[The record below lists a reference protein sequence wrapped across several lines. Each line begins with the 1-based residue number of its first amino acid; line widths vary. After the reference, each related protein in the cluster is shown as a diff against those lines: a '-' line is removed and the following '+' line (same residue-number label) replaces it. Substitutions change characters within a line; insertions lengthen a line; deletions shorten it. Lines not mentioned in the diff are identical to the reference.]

1 MSSRALLLV
10 LLVAA
15 LPACAALPN
24 SFEEDCIDGDGGVD
38 DGGLEPCDGE
48 GPVRDGDP
56 PSLDSGSGFDPD
68 QQAAMIACNQL
79 VSEVCGTGAPAACD
93 DAPACA
99 AARLLQQYE
108 WSACDDARANDVT
121 YPDCRPGPCSL
132 LVDRVCG
139 GPSDDA
145 LCAEAPG
152 CEPAKVLLERSTTGT
167 AEERAD
173 AEASCRAS
181 LEDDVVFAACE

>member
-15 LPACAALPN
+15 LSACAALPN
-24 SFEEDCIDGDGGVD
+24 SFEGDCVDGDGGVD
-38 DGGLEPCDGE
+38 DGGLELCDGPP
-48 GPVRDGDP
+48 PVRDPDP
-56 PSLDSGSGFDPD
+56 PSSDSGFDTD
-68 QQAAMIACNQL
+68 QQADMACDQL

-108 WSACDDARANDVT
+108 RSACDNARDNDVT

-152 CEPAKVLLERSTTGT
+152 CDPAKVMLERATTGT